1 MNKFKENIACHG
13 GLCKR
18 SCVMVR
24 PISDVNISTLGLH
37 KTNSL
42 MKDTI
47 SKISSGSRIPFAA
60 ADASGLAVS
69 EKFRGQIRGFTR
81 ASANIQDGLSLL
93 NTAEGGL
100 SNISDDLLR
109 LRELTIQAGNGAL
122 NDDDRQA
129 LEQEARAI
137 LESIDDT
144 AGRTEFNNKSLLDGS
159 TTANVSSAQ
168 SDITSFIR
176 GPITESGSFSG
187 SLSSYLDSDGDRTIE
202 VTLSGNGSSTSVQ
215 LDENYRA
222 NNILNGLDLQFD
234 EVSSAQV
241 EGREVATED
250 VIAISTPA
258 QLTLTDQN
266 GDAATINFSAGNNT
280 LTNMVEQLNNDLQTS
295 NVDVTAVIEDGNI
308 QLQGNNAGE
317 SFDISGT
324 SAELTRVL
332 GLTDGSVTAVPDE
345 QAIFDG
351 QTQENSVSQGIE
363 FQSQISFEVSDA
375 TRAATQVNI
384 GGAGVVLTESE
395 IEAAINQQ
403 LSADDQNILATI
415 DNGVLS
421 LESKEIGDTSS
432 ISVTDVS
439 TGADNLS
446 SVLGVSDQSV
456 RGSGSSNFTLNVSV
470 QNLNFQTG
478 SNQAQSSSF
487 SFGDFSSD
495 SLNLTNFSLTDSDSR
510 DNFLSRIDNAID
522 RTSQSRSAI
531 GAQSNRFQS
540 QYNSAQ
546 TSIQNQTATESLIR
560 DADLAQQAINL
571 SREQSLLN
579 TALFVQAQTMDLNRN
594 FLGSLIE

>member
-1 MNKFKENIACHG
+1 
-13 GLCKR
+13 
-18 SCVMVR
+18 MVR
-24 PISDVNISTLGLH
+24 PISDVNISTLGLQ

-137 LESIDDT
+137 LEGIDDT

-187 SLSSYLDSDGDRTIE
+187 SLSSYLDSDGNRTIE